1 MWPVAPKTIHTLG
14 VGGLDSE
21 GGSVLGGSER
31 RVPECDE
38 GEVGDSGEVAAI
50 AACWVE
56 RCYMSGCCWRE
67 GERKSRQLS
76 SAG

>member
-1 MWPVAPKTIHTLG
+1 VAPKTIHTLG

-50 AACWVE
+50 AACWVV
-56 RCYMSGCCWRE
+56 RWLHVGMLLGRRRE
-67 GERKSRQLS
+67 SRQLS
-76 SAG
+76 GAG